1 MTTFPAGLQPMKAT
15 SGTLPTDDEGWAYEI
30 KWDGMR
36 LLAYLDP
43 GSPAPLRLQTT
54 RNHDAAPRFPEV
66 AGLAEAVGCPAV
78 LDGEMAVLDAEGRS
92 SFGRLQTRIHV
103 ADPGALVDL
112 QVSAPATYLLFDL
125 LWLDGND
132 LTGLP
137 YLDRRRILSDLVD
150 DAATWRVPAHHLG
163 DGEALFQHAS
173 SHGLEGLIAKR
184 VDSPYLVGKRS
195 PAWRKVKVRRGQ
207 ELVVGGWL
215 PGEGTRTGSLG
226 ALLVGHYDDQGLRY
240 AGRVG
245 TGFNEKELR
254 RLQPKL
260 DALATDTTPFV
271 DPLPAPVR
279 KKARHVRPELV
290 VQVEFGEWTG
300 DGVLRHPAYVG
311 ERVDKDPR
319 DVVRE
324 P

>member
-1 MTTFPAGLQPMKAT
+1 MKAT
-15 SGTLPTDDEGWAYEI
+15 SGTLPVEDEGWAYEI

-36 LLAYLDP
+36 LLGFVDP
-43 GSPAPLRLQTT
+43 DGTVPLNLQTT
-54 RNHDAAPRFPEV
+54 RNHDAAARFPEV
-66 AGLAEAVGCPAV
+66 VDLPRAVGCPAV
-78 LDGEMAVLDAEGRS
+78 IDGEMAVLDAEGRS

-112 QVSAPATYLLFDL
+112 RASAPATYLIFDL

-137 YLDRRRILSDLVD
+137 YLDRRRILADLVE
-150 DAATWRVPAHHLG
+150 DAETWRVPTHHVG
-163 DGEALFQHAS
+163 DGDVLFQHAKDN
-173 SHGLEGLIAKR
+173 GLEGLIAKR
-184 VDSPYLVGKRS
+184 VDSPYVPGKRS
-195 PAWRKVKVRRGQ
+195 PNWRKVKVRRGQ

-215 PGEGTRTGSLG
+215 PGEGNRTGSLG
-226 ALLVGHYDDQGLRY
+226 ALLVGHYDDTGLRY

-245 TGFNEKELR
+245 TGFNEAELR
-254 RLQPKL
+254 RLQPRL
-260 DALATDTTPFV
+260 DERATDASPFV
-271 DPLPAPVR
+271 DELPPPVR
-279 KKARHVRPELV
+279 KRARFVRPELV

-300 DGVLRHPAYVG
+300 DGVLRHPAYLG
-311 ERVDKDPR
+311 ERTDKDPR

>member
-1 MTTFPAGLQPMKAT
+1 
-15 SGTLPTDDEGWAYEI
+15 
-30 KWDGMR
+30 
-36 LLAYLDP
+36 
-43 GSPAPLRLQTT
+43 
-54 RNHDAAPRFPEV
+54 
-66 AGLAEAVGCPAV
+66 
-78 LDGEMAVLDAEGRS
+78 
-92 SFGRLQTRIHV
+92 
-103 ADPGALVDL
+103 
-112 QVSAPATYLLFDL
+112 
-125 LWLDGND
+125 
-132 LTGLP
+132 
-137 YLDRRRILSDLVD
+137 
-150 DAATWRVPAHHLG
+150 
-163 DGEALFQHAS
+163 
-173 SHGLEGLIAKR
+173 
-184 VDSPYLVGKRS
+184 VGKRS

-215 PGEGTRTGSLG
+215 PGEGARTGSLG